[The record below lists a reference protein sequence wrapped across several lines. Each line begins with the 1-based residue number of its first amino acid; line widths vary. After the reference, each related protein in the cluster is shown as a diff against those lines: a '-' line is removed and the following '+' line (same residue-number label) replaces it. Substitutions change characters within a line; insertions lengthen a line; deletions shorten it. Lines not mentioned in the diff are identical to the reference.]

1 MDKLSKY
8 RDVVKRVLS
17 EMAQFASRHE
27 RPGVETVCAFDD
39 ERGQYLLMSVGWEGN
54 RRQRGTHLYLRIRDG
69 KVWVEDDWT
78 EEGVANSLVRAGV
91 PKEDIVLGFQAP
103 MMRKMTEFAVA

>member
-1 MDKLSKY
+1 MDKLKRY
-8 RDVVKRVLS
+8 REVVKRVLS
-17 EMAQFASRHE
+17 EMAEFAKRHE
-27 RPGVETVCAFDD
+27 RPGVETVCAVDD

-54 RRQRGTHLYLRIRDG
+54 RRQRGTHLYLRIRER

-91 PKEDIVLGFQAP
+91 PKEEIVLGFQAP